1 MPLNSSNKFATLS
14 ADGQTAAVAWLGG
27 RGVFSAQGSFGSG
40 TIKLQCSHD
49 DGTTWIDV
57 DRSGDTFVT
66 FTANGQGGFEL
77 PKCSLR
83 ASLSGSTAPSI
94 VSGVQASYFA

>member
-1 MPLNSSNKFATLS
+1 MSLNSSNQFATLL
-14 ADGQTAAVAWLGG
+14 ADGQTAAIGWLGG
-27 RGVFSAQGSFGSG
+27 RGVFTAQGTFGSG

-49 DGTTWIDV
+49 DGATWVDV

-83 ASLSGSTAPSI
+83 ASLSGSTNPAI
-94 VSGVQASYFA
+94 KAAVQASFYS